1 MAVDPVCFA
10 TRSSFLRFA
19 MIGRVT
25 TMTAGSFISLL
36 EPAPYPDQIDGLTR
50 SSLKSREAEPAE
62 QPD

>member
-1 MAVDPVCFA
+1 
-10 TRSSFLRFA
+10 L
-19 MIGRVT
+19 IGRVT

-50 SSLKSREAEPAE
+50 SSLKSPEAEPAE